1 MRGQQN
7 IIVTVILVLV
17 VLGLLSYTITMVQGK
32 TEKTV
37 DQAGNKWDEMLEE
50 LNKA

>member
-1 MRGQQN
+1 VKGQQN

-32 TEKTV
+32 TKTTV
-37 DQAGNKWDEMLEE
+37 DQAGNKWDEIINE